1 MTTHAHTSADSV
13 EPFQPTQSRAR
24 EETRLTQ
31 QGYSSHQL
39 HLSSPKFLQILSPPL
54 RTPSR
59 LLLNL
64 LQQLQNRLLL
74 TLMTHPLACDPQR
87 LYRIRPRSMIIVA
100 NRYPADLARVPED
113 GVGLGCDDNA

>member
-1 MTTHAHTSADSV
+1 MRMHQQTVWNPFKPHNHA
-13 EPFQPTQSRAR
+13 RAK
-24 EETRLTQ
+24 ETRLTQ

-39 HLSSPKFLQILSPPL
+39 HLSSPKLLQILSPPL
-54 RTPSR
+54 RTPPR

-74 TLMTHPLACDPQR
+74 TLMTHPLARNPQR

-100 NRYPADLARVPED
+100 NRNPADLARVPED

>member
-1 MTTHAHTSADSV
+1 MTTHVHASIDNA
-13 EPFQPTQSRAR
+13 EPFQTTKSRAR
-24 EETRLTQ
+24 EQTRLTQ
-31 QGYSSHQL
+31 QGYNSHQL
-39 HLSSPKFLQILSPPL
+39 HLSSPKLLQILSPPL
-54 RTPSR
+54 RTPPR

-74 TLMTHPLACDPQR
+74 TLMTHPLARNPQR

-113 GVGLGCDDNA
+113 GVGLGCDRNA